1 MTKQYW
7 TDLTWTDFRDL
18 DKEKTLAV
26 LPIGS
31 MEQHGPHL
39 PVATD
44 TFSALALVEGI
55 LDQLEEIAVVQMPI
69 IWCSRSN
76 EHAGFPGTISLS
88 HDTFVHLV
96 RDISASVAAA
106 GFRKLVIVNW
116 HGGNTGLL
124 SSLLR
129 DIRQSTG
136 MMVFLL
142 DGLHLLGAF
151 QKPWQEGVSFDY
163 HAERTETSIMLAKH
177 GQLVKKMDYANLG
190 SDLKHGKISR
200 QFADN
205 QHLMPEGGLA
215 QVAWTTRDLSEDG
228 VIGSPA
234 GATPQDGEWLLQK
247 LIDLGSAALREIAAF
262 TYDP

>member
-1 MTKQYW
+1 MTKRYW
-7 TDLTWTDFRDL
+7 TDLGWTDFRDL

-44 TFSALALVEGI
+44 TFSAQALVEGI
-55 LDQLEEIAVVQMPI
+55 CDQLEEVATILLPV

-76 EHAGFPGTISLS
+76 EHVDFPGTVFLS

-96 RDISASVAAA
+96 EDISASVARA
-106 GFRKLVIVNW
+106 GFRKLVIINW

-124 SSLLR
+124 SSILR

-151 QKPWQEGVSFDY
+151 QKPWHDEVSFDY
-163 HAERTETSIMLAKH
+163 HAERTETSVMLAKH
-177 GQLVKKMDYANLG
+177 PELVKEMDYSKLG
-190 SDLKHGKISR
+190 SDLKRGKISSM
-200 QFADN
+200 FENN

-215 QVAWTTRDLSEDG
+215 QVGWTTSDLSEDG
-228 VIGSPA
+228 VIGCPD
-234 GATPQDGEWLLQK
+234 GATAEDGEWVLQK
-247 LIDLGSAALREIAAF
+247 AVDLGSAALREIAAF
-262 TYDP
+262 TYEP

>member
-7 TDLTWTDFRDL
+7 TDLSSTDFREL
-18 DKEKTLAV
+18 DKEKTLAL

-55 LDQLEEIAVVQMPI
+55 CDQIDEIPTVQLPI

-76 EHAGFPGTISLS
+76 EHADFPGTITLS

-96 RDISASVAAA
+96 QDISASVAAA

-124 SSLLR
+124 TSILR

-136 MMVFLL
+136 LMVFLL

-151 QKPWQEGVSFDY
+151 KKPWQEGVSFDY

-177 GQLVKKMDYANLG
+177 PEKVKRMDYSNLG
-190 SDLKHGKISR
+190 SDLKRGKISR
-200 QFADN
+200 LFKDN

-215 QVAWTTRDLSEDG
+215 QVAWTTNDLSEDG

-234 GATPQDGEWLLQK
+234 GATPEDGEWVLQK
-247 LIDLGSAALREIAAF
+247 AIDLGSAAMREIAAF
-262 TYDP
+262 TYEP

>member
-7 TDLTWTDFRDL
+7 TDLSWTDFRDL
-18 DKEKTLAV
+18 DKEITLAV

-44 TFSALALVEGI
+44 TFSALALVEG
-55 LDQLEEIAVVQMPI
+55 LCDQLEDILTVQLPL

-76 EHAGFPGTISLS
+76 EHADFPGTVSLS
-88 HDTFVHLV
+88 HATFVHLV
-96 RDISASVAAA
+96 EDISASVARA

-124 SSLLR
+124 SSILR
-129 DIRQSTG
+129 DIRQQTG
-136 MMVFLL
+136 MLVFLL

-151 QKPWQEGVSFDY
+151 QKPWQDEVSFDY
-163 HAERTETSIMLAKH
+163 HAERTETSIILARH
-177 GQLVKKMDYANLG
+177 PELVKKMDFSKLG
-190 SDLKHGKISR
+190 SDLKHGKIPR
-200 QFADN
+200 LFKDN

-215 QVAWTTRDLSEDG
+215 QVAWTTSDLSEDG

-234 GATPQDGEWLLQK
+234 GATAEDGEWLLHK
-247 LIDLGSAALREIAAF
+247 LIDLGSAAMREIAAF